1 MKYAAL
7 HSYLLTAW
15 RTTCSLRRAV
25 SLRCLPHACMVLC
38 ACTMMYGCI
47 REPELHLPGS
57 VSPEITIPVVDLDLE
72 AYWNYELEY
81 GVVYDWRAEWYYGWD
96 HEDSLVFGPIG
107 YTEPNVF
114 HLRRYFTQ
122 GIPYAPHS
130 SVIANTVEG
139 TTFRGSYNW
148 GFWDILVWSD
158 INPINDEAQ
167 SLNIDET
174 SSLDSIIAYTNP
186 SMKSARYQAPAFTRA
201 FYQPEQLFSAYQQ
214 AVEINKD
221 LEGFVYDS
229 LRNVYVKQLDMKLH
243 PITYIYLTQIILHHN
258 NNKIINADG
267 SANFSAMARSSNV
280 NTGYASP
287 VPISVNYNVRFKHN
301 CPMLD
306 YSRPWT
312 EAEKAAAERVDI
324 IGGRLMTFGIPG
336 QNGNHIMRREDV
348 RDKERHYMDVDMQFY
363 NGIDTT
369 FVFDITDQ
377 VRNRWKGGVITIELD
392 LDTIRVPSRS
402 GGSAFD
408 AVVKDYEDGGTHEFE
423 M

>member
-1 MKYAAL
+1 M
-7 HSYLLTAW
+7 
-15 RTTCSLRRAV
+15 
-25 SLRCLPHACMVLC
+25 
-38 ACTMMYGCI
+38 
-47 REPELHLPGS
+47 
-57 VSPEITIPVVDLDLE
+57 
-72 AYWNYELEY
+72 
-81 GVVYDWRAEWYYGWD
+81 
-96 HEDSLVFGPIG
+96 
-107 YTEPNVF
+107 
-114 HLRRYFTQ
+114 
-122 GIPYAPHS
+122 
-130 SVIANTVEG
+130 
-139 TTFRGSYNW
+139 
-148 GFWDILVWSD
+148 
-158 INPINDEAQ
+158 
-167 SLNIDET
+167 
-174 SSLDSIIAYTNP
+174 
-186 SMKSARYQAPAFTRA
+186 
-201 FYQPEQLFSAYQQ
+201 
-214 AVEINKD
+214 EINKN

-243 PITYIYLTQIILHHN
+243 PITYIYLTQIILHNN

-287 VPISVNYNVRFKHN
+287 VPISVNYNVRFKHD

-336 QNGNHIMRREDV
+336 QNSNHIMRRADV
-348 RDKERHYMDVDMQFY
+348 KDKERHYMDVDMQFY